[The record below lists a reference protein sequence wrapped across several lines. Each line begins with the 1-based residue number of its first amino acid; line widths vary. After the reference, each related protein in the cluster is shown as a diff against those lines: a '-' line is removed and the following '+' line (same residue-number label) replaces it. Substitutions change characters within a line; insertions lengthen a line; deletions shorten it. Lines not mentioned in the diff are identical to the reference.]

1 MTKLMPLYTIE
12 HGIRRAFALLGDAGV
27 EQAIEEYL
35 GLKRSASLIR
45 KCGDADDDSHHLQ
58 LRYAIA
64 LDRACRREVGQS
76 PLLECMAMQVSGAVD
91 AAASSDPPSEL
102 TMLKEMLGL
111 QVALGRLA
119 RDVTEALK
127 DISPEGCALSEP
139 ERHKVFASIDE
150 LEIHLEAFK
159 SVLAQPLAS

>member
-1 MTKLMPLYTIE
+1 MTKLMPLYTVE
-12 HGIRRAFALLGDAGV
+12 HGIRRAFAALGDTGV
-27 EQAIEEYL
+27 EQAIEDHL

-45 KCGDADDDSHHLQ
+45 KCGDPDDDSHHLQ

-64 LDRACRREVGQS
+64 LDRACRRKVGQS

-91 AAASSDPPSEL
+91 DQASAEQPSEIA
-102 TMLKEMLGL
+102 MLREMLGL

-119 RDVTEALK
+119 REVTEALQEN
-127 DISPEGCALSEP
+127 SPACCALSDL
-139 ERHKVFASIDE
+139 ERHKVFDSIDE

-159 SVLAQPLAS
+159 AALAAPVAE